1 MYQCVYEW
9 LDELMYIWMNEFMCM
24 CHACMD
30 ECNPM
35 YAWLQVC
42 MCMNACM
49 YVCLHMFVCIVTS
62 RVFNVTEHN
71 APPPWRCRRAVPRGG
86 RWRVSGWHASSSV
99 WPRSKG
105 IRRGTCPSV
114 GLHGHH
120 GPPVTAIEAIPMA
133 LCQTKTLGYR
143 QTWPYMT
150 MMNLMQPVNEIP
162 LKLRESLAKPTNTYG
177 TKT

>member
-1 MYQCVYEW
+1 MYVC
-9 LDELMYIWMNEFMCM
+9 MNVSICI
-24 CHACMD
+24 H

-35 YAWLQVC
+35 YAWLRVC

-62 RVFNVTEHN
+62 RVFNVT
-71 APPPWRCRRAVPRGG
+71 WRCRRAVPRGG

-114 GLHGHH
+114 GLQGHQ

-177 TKT
+177 TNT